1 MPAVMACWSR
11 MKTESNPSEGRQKC
25 LPSFCC
31 VRLSVQNRPGSAC
44 LRPESL
50 KRKHDRIPHWHS
62 FWGIRAGLGVCLWIG
77 LPRDFTIVPE
87 DYGRSFPDS
96 RPDAFL
102 AHQKAAD
109 SISARFHR
117 SDRFTAKNPL
127 RIISRGDFQEFVSAS
142 CSWRQCRPIL
152 QR

>member
-1 MPAVMACWSR
+1 MSALFLLCAAVCSEPSWLGLPAPRV
-11 MKTESNPSEGRQKC
+11 
-25 LPSFCC
+25 
-31 VRLSVQNRPGSAC
+31 
-44 LRPESL
+44 PE
-50 KRKHDRIPHWHS
+50 KGKMDRIPHLRS
-62 FWGIRAGLGVCLWIG
+62 FWDIRAGLGVCLWIG
-77 LPRDFTIVPE
+77 LLRDFTIVPE

-109 SISARFHR
+109 SISARFHGP
-117 SDRFTAKNPL
+117 DRFTAKNPL

-142 CSWRQCRPIL
+142 CSWRQCRPIP